1 MLLNSNIVDRVE
13 DCGNGYGWSIIRWHD
28 DFVYGNLYE
37 LAVLKGGELCYDS
50 GITTDVVHGN
60 WTRMM
65 ELTKEIKCI
74 TNNE

>member
-1 MLLNSNIVDRVE
+1 MLLNSNMIERVE

-28 DFVYGNLYE
+28 DFVYGECYE
-37 LAVLKGGELCYDS
+37 LAVLKNGEPCYNS
-50 GITTDVVHGN
+50 GITTDVIRGN

-65 ELTKEIKCI
+65 EITKEIKCI